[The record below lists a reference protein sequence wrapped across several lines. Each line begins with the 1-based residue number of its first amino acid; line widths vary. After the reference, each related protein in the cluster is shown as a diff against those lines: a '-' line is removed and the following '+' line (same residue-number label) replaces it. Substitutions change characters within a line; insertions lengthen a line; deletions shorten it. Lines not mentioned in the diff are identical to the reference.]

1 MASEK
6 FSAWISAFRFRTLP
20 LALSS
25 ILLGSFIAAYQQ
37 KFDWSIALLAIST
50 TLFLQILSNLAN
62 DYGDGIKGTDNLER
76 IGPNRAIQSGAIS
89 IREMKNMIVVFI
101 LLSLVSGIALLAV
114 AFPKDMLNSAL
125 FFLILGIVAIAA
137 AIKYTVGKTAYGY
150 HGMGDLFVF
159 LFFGITGVV
168 GTYYLHT
175 LTLAWEVFLAGAA
188 VGFLSAGVLN
198 LNNMRDRIS
207 DSKAGKNTLVVK
219 IGGRAAKAYHAFL
232 IIGAVLSTAAFILLF
247 ELGVWSW
254 IFLATSPLLASNLV
268 RVFKNKEPRSLDP
281 LLKQLAL
288 TTLLFVLLLGV
299 GSLI

>member
-1 MASEK
+1 MTSEK

-89 IREMKNMIVVFI
+89 IREMKNMIVLFI

-114 AFPKDMLNSAL
+114 AFPQDMLNSAL